1 MSKKNIKRHGRQTRF
16 EEELSS
22 LDDVPSTD
30 TSLNGA
36 AAGIESVGMKETA
49 ETSGAEIGE
58 VRKTKKELQRHRRA
72 AHTLRKQ
79 SAETAVHQAGKRS
92 GRQTQAMSCINRQ
105 AVVSH
110 RPNSSWNR
118 REENSAGTG
127 RKAGRHVRLSEES

>member
-58 VRKTKKELQRHRRA
+58 VRKTKKG
-72 AHTLRKQ
+72 
-79 SAETAVHQAGKRS
+79 TAVGSSFLR
-92 GRQTQAMSCINRQ
+92 
-105 AVVSH
+105 VS
-110 RPNSSWNR
+110 
-118 REENSAGTG
+118 
-127 RKAGRHVRLSEES
+127 K